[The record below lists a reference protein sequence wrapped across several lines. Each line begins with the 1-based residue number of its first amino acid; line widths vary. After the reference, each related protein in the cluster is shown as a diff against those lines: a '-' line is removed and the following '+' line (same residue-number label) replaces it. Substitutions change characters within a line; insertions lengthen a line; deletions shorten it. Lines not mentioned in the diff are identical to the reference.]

1 MRFSVGDKIG
11 PYEIV
16 EPIGAGGMGEV
27 WKARDT
33 RLNRFVAIKTSHQ
46 RFSERFEREAQAIAA
61 LNHPHI
67 CSLYD
72 VDSDY
77 LVMEYVEGQPLAG
90 PKPLSEALLLA
101 GQILDALDAAHRK
114 GITHRDLKPGN
125 ILLGKNGV
133 KVLDFGLAKIEH
145 ADASDGDTRTVSLTG
160 EGSILGTLQ
169 YMSPEQIEGQAAD
182 ARSDIFSFGLV
193 LYELITGKRAFTG
206 KSQASIVA
214 SILKEQPRPV
224 RELQPLTPPGVES
237 VLQTCLEKDPDK
249 RWQSA
254 REVKH
259 ALEWM
264 AQAPAATAA
273 EKAPARRSW
282 IYPVI
287 AALVLIALGSAGWM
301 YWSRTQQSAQVSR
314 FEVALPE
321 DVSFSQ
327 YVSVSPDGRKLAF
340 NATGQRGGLWIRD
353 LDALEWRQLPGTA
366 GAVSPFWSPDSKFLG
381 FGVQAQ
387 LKKIDVSGGP
397 AQTLC
402 EVSSISVGSGAWSRD
417 GVIIFGGRG
426 QGPLWKVSQAGG
438 VATAITKVDTVR
450 GEAFHALP
458 TFMPDGKHF
467 IYLRNGPETVIGM
480 YTGTLDA
487 EPAQQ
492 SKERIL
498 AGPFAA
504 SYVNGYLFFMRENT
518 LMAQTFDA
526 AKMQLTGE
534 PSPVAEHVATTQSI
548 GVFSVSPSGTLA
560 YRAGAE
566 TGNYQLTWFDR
577 EGKLLSTFGQ
587 PGPDQEIAI
596 SPDGTR
602 GAVRDASSA
611 GAGDLWTLDFA
622 RGVRTR
628 FTFRQGAG
636 SGAIWSPD
644 GSRIVFAAG
653 TLLDTLYEK
662 ASSGAGDEKELF
674 KEAGRIHVP
683 TGWSHD
689 GRFLLFYVTNAPR
702 TGQDLWVLP
711 LQGDRKPALLLAT
724 DFSER
729 DAVFSP
735 DMRWIA
741 YTSTESGRAEVYVR
755 PFTASGPSGAP
766 SLGEGKWQVSK
777 DGGSQPKWRAD
788 GKELIF
794 QAPPNGTAKMAVQVK
809 ANGAALEVGIPQR
822 LFQAPID
829 YGWDVTSDGKR
840 LLMSVLP
847 QGQQV
852 AQVPITVVLNWPAQL
867 KK

>member
-1 MRFSVGDKIG
+1 LTA
-11 PYEIV
+11 P
-16 EPIGAGGMGEV
+16 
-27 WKARDT
+27 
-33 RLNRFVAIKTSHQ
+33 
-46 RFSERFEREAQAIAA
+46 
-61 LNHPHI
+61 
-67 CSLYD
+67 
-72 VDSDY
+72 
-77 LVMEYVEGQPLAG
+77 
-90 PKPLSEALLLA
+90 
-101 GQILDALDAAHRK
+101 
-114 GITHRDLKPGN
+114 GI
-125 ILLGKNGV
+125 
-133 KVLDFGLAKIEH
+133 
-145 ADASDGDTRTVSLTG
+145 
-160 EGSILGTLQ
+160 
-169 YMSPEQIEGQAAD
+169 
-182 ARSDIFSFGLV
+182 
-193 LYELITGKRAFTG
+193 
-206 KSQASIVA
+206 
-214 SILKEQPRPV
+214 
-224 RELQPLTPPGVES
+224 ES

-273 EKAPARRSW
+273 AKAPAGRSW
-282 IYPVI
+282 IYPII
-287 AALVLIALGSAGWM
+287 AALVLIALSGAGWM
-301 YWSRTQQSAQVSR
+301 YWSRTQQPAQVSR

-321 DVSFSQ
+321 NVSFSQ

-340 NATGQRGGLWIRD
+340 NGTGERGGLWIRD
-353 LDALEWRQLPGTA
+353 LDALEWRQLPGTE

-381 FGVQAQ
+381 FGVQGK
-387 LKKIDVSGGP
+387 LKKIDVGGGP

-402 EVSSISVGSGAWSRD
+402 EVASVYVGSGAWSRD
-417 GVIIFGGRG
+417 GIIIFGGRG

-438 VATAITKVDTVR
+438 VATAITTVDTAR

-467 IYLRNGPETVIGM
+467 IYLRNGPAEVIGM
-480 YTGTLDA
+480 YAGTLNA

-492 SKERIL
+492 PKERIL

-504 SYVNGYLFFMRENT
+504 SYVNGYLFFMRDNT

-526 AKMQLTGE
+526 AKLQLTGE

-560 YRAGAE
+560 YRGGAV

-577 EGKLLSTFGQ
+577 EGKVLNAFGQ
-587 PGPDQEIAI
+587 PGPDQGIAL

-611 GAGDLWTLDFA
+611 GVGDLWTLDFA

-636 SGAIWSPD
+636 SWGVWSPD
-644 GSRIVFAAG
+644 GSRIAFAAG

-674 KEAGRIHVP
+674 KEVGRIHIP

-689 GRFLLFYVTNAPR
+689 GRFLLYYVANAPK
-702 TGQDLWVLP
+702 TVQDLWILP
-711 LQGDRKPALLLAT
+711 LQGDRKAVLLLAT
-724 DFSER
+724 DFNEW
-729 DAVFSP
+729 DATFSP

-741 YTSTESGRAEVYVR
+741 YTSNESGRPEVYVR
-755 PFTASGPSGAP
+755 PFTASGPSAAP
-766 SLGEGKWQVSK
+766 SFGEGKWQVSK
-777 DGGSQPKWRAD
+777 DGGDDPKWRAD
-788 GKELIF
+788 GKEIIF
-794 QAPPNGTAKMAVQVK
+794 QAPPNGTAKMAVEVK
-809 ANGAALEVGIPQR
+809 ANGSALEVGIPHR
-822 LFQAPID
+822 LFQAPLD

-840 LLMSVLP
+840 FLMSVLP
-847 QGQQV
+847 QGQQA